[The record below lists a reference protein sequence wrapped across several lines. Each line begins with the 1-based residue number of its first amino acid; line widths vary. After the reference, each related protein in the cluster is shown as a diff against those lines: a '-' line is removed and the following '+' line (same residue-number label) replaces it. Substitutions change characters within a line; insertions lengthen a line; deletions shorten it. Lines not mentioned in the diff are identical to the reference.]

1 MRHGHAV
8 AQYLPFFMLMV
19 LFCASRSAP
28 SLMPGI
34 SRSGS
39 QFLGN
44 DYIYV
49 SQDTRGRFKSE
60 GDYVM
65 FRHPLEPLNDADTD
79 HTTDTWDTFE
89 WLINNVDSN
98 GRVGVWGTSTRN
110 SSFTH

>member
-1 MRHGHAV
+1 
-8 AQYLPFFMLMV
+8 
-19 LFCASRSAP
+19 
-28 SLMPGI
+28 
-34 SRSGS
+34 
-39 QFLGN
+39 
-44 DYIYV
+44 
-49 SQDTRGRFKSE
+49 
-60 GDYVM
+60 M